1 MKKVADAGS
10 EQVKKPTDTKKL
22 DGSVLSRSQ
31 KDEVSDS
38 ESMLS
43 EDDDFWTGIPL
54 KPFVHAQT
62 MKIARDGNSLFQ
74 AISDGIGNSEQYHA
88 HVRREIC
95 NFIETYDKDLKLFIK
110 KGKGKTYIE
119 GGGT

>member
-1 MKKVADAGS
+1 MKKVADEGS

-43 EDDDFWTGIPL
+43 EDDDFWTGD
-54 KPFVHAQT
+54 T
-62 MKIARDGNSLFQ
+62 
-74 AISDGIGNSEQYHA
+74 
-88 HVRREIC
+88 
-95 NFIETYDKDLKLFIK
+95 IETFRTCTDNENCQRWQLPLSGYQLWN
-110 KGKGKTYIE
+110 
-119 GGGT
+119 